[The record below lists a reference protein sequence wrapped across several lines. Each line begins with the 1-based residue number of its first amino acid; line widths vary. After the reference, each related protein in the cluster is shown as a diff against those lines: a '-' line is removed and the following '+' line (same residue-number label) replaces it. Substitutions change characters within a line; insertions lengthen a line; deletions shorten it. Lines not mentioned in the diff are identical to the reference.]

1 MYNVN
6 MKIKEAVD
14 NYIYNISVIEQ
25 KSPQTIESYKNSL
38 RKYQNYL
45 TEEGIDEINDVSNL
59 TVQYFVAD
67 LLDSSSKTTAAHDL
81 SAVKSLHKYLFL
93 NFNIDNPTT
102 GLTVKVNKD
111 HLPTFLNEEEV
122 NSLLNSFNDADE
134 NERFQR
140 LLLQMIYA
148 TGMRVSELVNL
159 QTKQINIAHKIIR
172 VTGKGNKE
180 RVVLFDDD
188 TADRLEGYFR
198 YTRTRWLDGHTSNY
212 FFINERGNRL
222 NRQYVYRI
230 IQEKKG
236 QAGISFRVSP
246 HTLRH
251 SFATHMLENDTDLR
265 TVQELLGHSDI
276 STTQIYTHV
285 QSKQLH
291 QAYDKLMRSKKKEEV

>member
-1 MYNVN
+1 
-6 MKIKEAVD
+6 MKIKEAID
-14 NYIYNISVIEQ
+14 NYIYSISVIEQ

-45 TEEGIDEINDVSNL
+45 DEEGISEINDVTNL
-59 TVQYFVAD
+59 TVQYFIAE
-67 LLDSSSKTTAAHDL
+67 LLDTSSKTTAAHDL
-81 SAVKSLHKYLFL
+81 SAVKGLHKYLFL
-93 NFNIDNPTT
+93 NFNIDNPATD
-102 GLTVKVNKD
+102 LTVKINKD

-122 NSLLNSFNDADE
+122 SDLLNSFNDADE

-140 LLLQMIYA
+140 LLLQTIYA

-159 QTKQINIAHKIIR
+159 QTKQINITHRIIR

-180 RVVLFDDD
+180 RVVLFDED
-188 TADRLEGYFR
+188 TADRMEGYFR
-198 YTRTRWLDGHTSNY
+198 YSRPRWLDGHTSNY

-236 QAGISFRVSP
+236 QAGISFKVSP

-291 QAYDKLMRSKKKEEV
+291 QAYDKLMRSKKKEDV

>member
-1 MYNVN
+1 
-6 MKIKEAVD
+6 MKIKETID

-45 TEEGIDEINDVSNL
+45 DEEGISEINDVTNL
-59 TVQYFVAD
+59 TVQYFIAE

-81 SAVKSLHKYLFL
+81 SAIKGLHKYLFL
-93 NFNIDNPTT
+93 NFNIDNPATD
-102 GLTVKVNKD
+102 LTVKINKD

-122 NSLLNSFNDADE
+122 NDLLNSFNDADE

-140 LLLQMIYA
+140 LLLQTIYA

-159 QTKQINIAHKIIR
+159 QTKQINIAHRIIR

-180 RVVLFDDD
+180 RVVLFDED
-188 TADRLEGYFR
+188 TADRMEGYFR
-198 YTRTRWLDGHTSNY
+198 YSRPRWLDGHTNNY

-236 QAGISFRVSP
+236 QAGISFKVSP

-276 STTQIYTHV
+276 STTQIYTHI

-291 QAYDKLMRSKKKEEV
+291 QAYDKLIKKKKKEDV

>member
-1 MYNVN
+1 
-6 MKIKEAVD
+6 MKIKEAID
-14 NYIYNISVIEQ
+14 NYIYSISVIEQ

-45 TEEGIDEINDVSNL
+45 DEEGISEINDVTNL
-59 TVQYFVAD
+59 TVQYFIAE

-81 SAVKSLHKYLFL
+81 SAIKGLHKYLFL
-93 NFNIDNPTT
+93 NFNIDNPATD
-102 GLTVKVNKD
+102 LTVKINKD

-122 NSLLNSFNDADE
+122 NDLLNSFNDADE

-140 LLLQMIYA
+140 LLLQTIYA

-159 QTKQINIAHKIIR
+159 QTKQINIAHRIIR

-180 RVVLFDDD
+180 RVVLFDED
-188 TADRLEGYFR
+188 TADRMEGYFR
-198 YTRTRWLDGHTSNY
+198 YSRPRWLDGHTNNY

-236 QAGISFRVSP
+236 QAGISFKVSP

-291 QAYDKLMRSKKKEEV
+291 QAYDKLMRSKKKEDV

>member
-6 MKIKEAVD
+6 MKIKEAID
-14 NYIYNISVIEQ
+14 NYIYSISVIEQ
-25 KSPQTIESYKNSL
+25 KSPQTIDSYKNSL

-45 TEEGIDEINDVSNL
+45 TEEGIDDINDVSNL
-59 TVQYFVAD
+59 TVQYFIAD

-81 SAVKSLHKYLFL
+81 SAVKGLHKYLFL

-102 GLTVKVNKD
+102 GLTVKINKD
-111 HLPTFLNEEEV
+111 HLPTFLNEDEI

-159 QTKQINIAHKIIR
+159 QIKQLNIAHKIIR

-188 TADRLEGYFR
+188 TADRLEGYFK

-212 FFINERGNRL
+212 FFINERGNKL

-236 QAGISFRVSP
+236 QAGISFKVSP

>member
-1 MYNVN
+1 
-6 MKIKEAVD
+6 MKIKEAID
-14 NYIYNISVIEQ
+14 NYIYSISVIEQ

-45 TEEGIDEINDVSNL
+45 DEEGISEINDVTNL
-59 TVQYFVAD
+59 TVQYFIAE

-81 SAVKSLHKYLFL
+81 SAIKGLHKYLFL
-93 NFNIDNPTT
+93 NFNIDNPATD
-102 GLTVKVNKD
+102 LTVKINKD

-122 NSLLNSFNDADE
+122 NDLLNSFNDADE

-140 LLLQMIYA
+140 LLLQTIYA

-159 QTKQINIAHKIIR
+159 QTKQINIAHRIIR

-180 RVVLFDDD
+180 RVVLFDED
-188 TADRLEGYFR
+188 TADRMEGYFR
-198 YTRTRWLDGHTSNY
+198 YSRPRWLDGHTSYY

-236 QAGISFRVSP
+236 QAGISFKVSP

-276 STTQIYTHV
+276 STTQIYTHI

-291 QAYDKLMRSKKKEEV
+291 QAYDKLMRSKKKEDV